1 MPEYTEKVENSIEV
15 LPPFNTIKCTQHTIV
30 LRDGEEVG
38 RTTSYIV
45 REPDGGT
52 YPNDPQEVQ
61 AIASVLHTDAVQQ
74 AWANSQSPLP
84 DNPLPPL

>member
-38 RTTSYIV
+38 RTTNHII

-61 AIASVLHTDAVQQ
+61 AIASVLHTDAVKQ
-74 AWANSQSPLP
+74 AWADSQGPLP
-84 DNPLPPL
+84 DNPIPPL

>member
-38 RTTSYIV
+38 RFQANIMMKMEATQ
-45 REPDGGT
+45 E
-52 YPNDPQEVQ
+52 EVQ
-61 AIASVLHTDAVQQ
+61 EKNH
-74 AWANSQSPLP
+74 
-84 DNPLPPL
+84 